1 MKNKDQIVFQVKTS
15 AEGKNRVYLK
25 SWDDADGTATLASV
39 IASDFRVGADGEGLA
54 DALTRLHELDKRYE
68 KAANTTNKEAKA
80 AHRRMDQ
87 AFPSMDSRMSNLE
100 ESLEQV
106 RTSVDSVKGQ
116 LQAINDAILRVE
128 KNIAQVNYETE
139 HLTDMIVALE
149 ESKKTN
155 ETLIDDLQTDLAS
168 VEKEVVVLRK
178 FNDKVVLFY
187 TEDEGLEL

>member
-1 MKNKDQIVFQVKTS
+1 M
-15 AEGKNRVYLK
+15 
-25 SWDDADGTATLASV
+25 
-39 IASDFRVGADGEGLA
+39 
-54 DALTRLHELDKRYE
+54 
-68 KAANTTNKEAKA
+68 
-80 AHRRMDQ
+80 
-87 AFPSMDSRMSNLE
+87 E

-106 RTSVDSVKGQ
+106 RTSVDSVRGQ
-116 LQAINDAILRVE
+116 LQEITDAILRVD

-149 ESKKTN
+149 ESKKTS